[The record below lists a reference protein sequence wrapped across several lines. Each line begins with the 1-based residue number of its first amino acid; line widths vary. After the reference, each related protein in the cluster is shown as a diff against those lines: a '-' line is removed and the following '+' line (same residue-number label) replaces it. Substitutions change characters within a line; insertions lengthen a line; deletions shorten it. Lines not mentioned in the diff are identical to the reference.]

1 MSVRYTST
9 GHNEM
14 ILLLAITV
22 GFKVLQLLLWALKFY
37 RKKFGDEVK
46 AYKNLLQEEQN
57 LSQS

>member
-1 MSVRYTST
+1 
-9 GHNEM
+9 M

-57 LSQS
+57 LSQSWK